1 VVGCMDRGQ
10 DRVSNEAMTRRFWDR
25 MILPGGLWLLVLFAA
40 PLALTV
46 LLSFASTD
54 DIGRPVYDSTLDNYR
69 YVADA
74 QFLPVLVRTL
84 ALAALTTVVCLAV
97 GYPLAYYVARFGQRF
112 KVVLLAL
119 IVIPFAVNYL
129 VRIYAWL
136 AILGRK
142 GVLNS
147 ALGTD
152 FRLLGGNVA
161 VIIGLVYGYLTF
173 MILPIY
179 AVLDRMDPSV
189 IEAAKDL
196 HATPRQAFFRVTL
209 PSSLPGVV
217 AGCILVFLPTVGDF
231 ASSQIL
237 GQGNVVM
244 VGNLI
249 NQQFSQ
255 SSNWPLGAAFI
266 VVMMLIVI
274 AIVAVQSRLV
284 GGGKESML

>member
-1 VVGCMDRGQ
+1 VVGSVDRGQ
-10 DRVSNEAMTRRFWDR
+10 DGVSNEVATRRFWDR
-25 MILPGGLWLLVLFAA
+25 MILPGGLWLVALFAV
-40 PLALTV
+40 PLLLTI

-54 DIGRPVYDSTLDNYR
+54 EIGRPVYDSTLDNYR
-69 YVADA
+69 YVADV

-84 ALAALTTVVCLAV
+84 ALAALTTVVCLLV

-136 AILGRK
+136 TILGRK

-209 PSSLPGVV
+209 PASLPGVI

-244 VGNLI
+244 VGNLV

-266 VVMMLIVI
+266 VVMMMIVI
-274 AIVAVQSRLV
+274 TILAAQSRLL
-284 GGGKESML
+284 GRRGESVL

>member
-1 VVGCMDRGQ
+1 MDRGQ

>member
-1 VVGCMDRGQ
+1 VVGSVDRGQ
-10 DRVSNEAMTRRFWDR
+10 DGVSNEVATRRFWDR
-25 MILPGGLWLLVLFAA
+25 MILPGGLWLVALFAV
-40 PLALTV
+40 PLLLTI

-69 YVADA
+69 YVADV

-84 ALAALTTVVCLAV
+84 ALAALTTVVCLLV

-136 AILGRK
+136 TILGRK

-209 PSSLPGVV
+209 PASLPGVI

-244 VGNLI
+244 VGNLV

-266 VVMMLIVI
+266 VVMMMIVI
-274 AIVAVQSRLV
+274 TVIAAQSRLL
-284 GGGKESML
+284 GRRGESVL